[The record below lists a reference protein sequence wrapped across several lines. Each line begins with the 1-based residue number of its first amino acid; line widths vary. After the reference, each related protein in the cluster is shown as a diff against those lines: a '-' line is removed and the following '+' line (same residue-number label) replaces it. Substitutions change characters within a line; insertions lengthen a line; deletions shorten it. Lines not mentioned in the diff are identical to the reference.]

1 MIPEMSFCSVGAGV
15 ELGAGVAGVLGA
27 VAGAGLGVDT
37 GADDPPPSPPEVGAL
52 MVAVASSMVVLL
64 DGA

>member
-15 ELGAGVAGVLGA
+15 VVAGAAGVLGA